1 MAAAVVRVNSAAGQL
16 PDASVPLK
24 FEVLWDPAP
33 ALASKTLIAMCS
45 TQAEANAVAG
55 LHVG

>member
-1 MAAAVVRVNSAAGQL
+1 MAVAVVRTNPAAGQL
-16 PDASVPLK
+16 PDAPVPLR

-33 ALASKTLIAMCS
+33 ALTSRSLIAVCS

-55 LHVG
+55 LHPA